1 MENRITQSAGFTLIE
16 LILTLVLVGIIGVFT
31 SLFVYSGIRG
41 YISTRQTSEG
51 ALQAQIAMDRI
62 SLELRD
68 INSLTGTPDT
78 TAPDLSVS
86 YKSETLSGTRELKY
100 DSTQNAILISV
111 DNGSTYYKLL
121 GNISSCS
128 LVLTYLNLDHD
139 TGPVNEVAHID
150 LDFNLDGIGREF
162 RTRIFPRYLVEEK

>member
-16 LILTLVLVGIIGVFT
+16 LVLTLVLIGIIGTFT

-41 YISTRQTSEG
+41 YIATRQTSEG

-68 INSLTGTPDT
+68 INSLTNTPVV
-78 TAPDLSVS
+78 APADMSLS
-86 YKSETLSGTRELKY
+86 YKSETLSGTRELRYYPDK
-100 DSTQNAILISV
+100 NAIQISV
-111 DNGSTYYKLL
+111 DNGVSYHNLL
-121 GNISSCS
+121 DNITLCA
-128 LVLTYLNLDHD
+128 LRMTYLNLDDD
-139 TGPVNEVAHID
+139 TVKEVAHID
-150 LDFNLDGIGREF
+150 LNFKLEGIGQEF

>member
-1 MENRITQSAGFTLIE
+1 MENRITQSAGFTLVE
-16 LILTLVLVGIIGVFT
+16 LILTIVLIGIIGTFT

-41 YISTRQTSEG
+41 YITTRQATEG

-68 INSLTGTPDT
+68 INSLTGTPDI
-78 TAPDLSVS
+78 TAPDLSLS
-86 YKSETLSGTRELKY
+86 YKSAVLSGTRELRY

-111 DNGSTYYKLL
+111 DNGSNYYKLL
-121 GNISSCS
+121 GNISSCN
-128 LVLTYLNLDHD
+128 LLLTYLNLDHD

-150 LDFNLDGIGREF
+150 LNFKLECIGREF

>member
-16 LILTLVLVGIIGVFT
+16 LVLTLVLIGIIGTFT

-41 YISTRQTSEG
+41 YITTRQASEG

-62 SLELRD
+62 SLELRN
-68 INSLTGTPDT
+68 INYFTSAPETTG
-78 TAPDLSVS
+78 PDLSLS
-86 YKSETLSGTRELKY
+86 YKSAVLSGTRELKY

-111 DNGSTYYKLL
+111 DNGSNDYKLL
-121 GNISSCS
+121 KNVSSCT
-128 LVLTYLNLDHD
+128 LLLTYLNLDHD
-139 TGPVNEVAHID
+139 TAPVNEVAYID
-150 LDFNLDGIGREF
+150 LNFKLDGIGREF

>member
-41 YISTRQTSEG
+41 YITTRQTSEG

-62 SLELRD
+62 SLELRN
-68 INSLTGTPDT
+68 INYFTSAPETTG
-78 TAPDLSVS
+78 PDLSLS
-86 YKSETLSGTRELKY
+86 YKSAVLSGTRELRY

-111 DNGSTYYKLL
+111 DNGSNYYKLL
-121 GNISSCS
+121 DNISSCN
-128 LVLTYLNLDHD
+128 LLLTYLNLDHD

-150 LDFNLDGIGREF
+150 LNFKLDGIGQEF

>member
-16 LILTLVLVGIIGVFT
+16 LIMTIVLIGIIGVFT

-41 YISTRQTSEG
+41 YQTTRLASEG

-62 SLELRD
+62 SLELRN
-68 INSLTGTPDT
+68 INYLTGTPDIT
-78 TAPDLSVS
+78 EPDLSVS
-86 YKSETLSGTRELKY
+86 YKSETLSGTRVLKY
-100 DSTQNAILISV
+100 YTNENAIKISV
-111 DNGSTYYKLL
+111 DNGASYNELL
-121 GNISSCS
+121 KNVDSCVLS
-128 LVLTYLNLDHD
+128 LTYLNLDHD

-150 LDFNLDGIGREF
+150 LNFKLEGIGKEF

>member
-16 LILTLVLVGIIGVFT
+16 LILTLVLIGIIGTFT

-68 INSLTGTPDT
+68 INSLTGTPAIT
-78 TAPDLSVS
+78 GSNLSLS
-86 YKSETLSGTRELKY
+86 YKSAVLSGTRVLTYNSDEK
-100 DSTQNAILISV
+100 AILISV
-111 DNGSTYYKLL
+111 ENGSNPNELL
-121 GNISSCS
+121 KNVDSCVLS
-128 LVLTYLNLDHD
+128 LTYLNFDHD
-139 TGPVNEVAHID
+139 TGSVNEVAHID
-150 LDFNLDGIGREF
+150 LNFKLDGIGQEF

>member
-16 LILTLVLVGIIGVFT
+16 LILTLVLIGIIGTFT

-62 SLELRD
+62 SQELRD
-68 INSLTGTPDT
+68 INSLTGTPAIT
-78 TAPDLSVS
+78 GSNLSLS
-86 YKSETLSGTRELKY
+86 YKSAVLSGTRELKY
-100 DSTQNAILISV
+100 DSNQNAILISV
-111 DNGSTYYKLL
+111 DNGSNYYKLL
-121 GNISSCS
+121 DNISSCN
-128 LVLTYLNLDHD
+128 LLLTYLNLDQD
-139 TGPVNEVAHID
+139 AGSVNEVEHID
-150 LDFNLDGIGREF
+150 LNFKLDGIGQEF